1 MRIDWSQE
9 DTYGQASSP
18 ESGDLVQVGW
28 SVIHYKMVYRLNL
41 GPRQD
46 VPRHILAMG
55 LDPGKVAHIR
65 AGAQFLG
72 NSSFAR
78 IDQFGEPVRPPAPAF
93 QLLPELEHLRE
104 MDSLER
110 EA

>member
-55 LDPGKVAHIR
+55 LDPGKTAMALLYEHVAQCQ
-65 AGAQFLG
+65 ATDTEELT
-72 NSSFAR
+72 
-78 IDQFGEPVRPPAPAF
+78 
-93 QLLPELEHLRE
+93 LP
-104 MDSLER
+104 
-110 EA
+110 